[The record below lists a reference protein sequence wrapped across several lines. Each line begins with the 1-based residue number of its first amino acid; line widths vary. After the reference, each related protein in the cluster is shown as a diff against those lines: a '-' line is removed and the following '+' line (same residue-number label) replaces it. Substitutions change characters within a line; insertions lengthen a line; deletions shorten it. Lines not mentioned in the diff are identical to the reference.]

1 MYLATSPFSALS
13 EWLVGDE
20 AAAVDEFQ
28 KDYGYNNDSGI
39 FERDFREADGQEY
52 DEDILLGREGET
64 QVVYYNQL
72 DERWADEPYG
82 QDKIGTHGCGPTS
95 MSIVVSTLTGT
106 NVDPVEMAQWSYE
119 NGYYCPGGG
128 SYHSLIPKAAEHWG
142 LSVDMNLDGENV
154 ADALAEGKLVVAI
167 MSKGHFT
174 RWEKMILYLSS
185 QQHTNL
191 LDFLAEK
198 EDALPIKKMTGNF
211 MLKQFVIYDMRNFSH
226 CTELVLDRI
235 AFGDE
240 DRDFAQAIEEFLT
253 MYNARITVICEGL
266 KESNPLCR
274 ALLDAGVG
282 NIVTDVEI
290 RGMQE
295 EIMQSLSSQGM
306 TRYAPKEQKKTERK
320 GECYRFMAD
329 GVRIAM
335 ISSQSRIGTT
345 TMALG
350 FTAWL
355 GNAGASVAYVEK
367 NASGIIPYL
376 SDAYE
381 MDEEAGGY
389 RLEKMWY
396 GTQTPH
402 GGFHFLLEDYGTGR
416 PDADADILLL
426 VCGTKPYEIVHTM
439 KLLEMYETK
448 AAFVLCP
455 FVESALQ
462 NTYVEAFQTD
472 YHKVFFLEYQP
483 DCMNGSPNAKIF
495 KNIIERYIA
504 GE

>member
-1 MYLATSPFSALS
+1 
-13 EWLVGDE
+13 
-20 AAAVDEFQ
+20 
-28 KDYGYNNDSGI
+28 
-39 FERDFREADGQEY
+39 
-52 DEDILLGREGET
+52 
-64 QVVYYNQL
+64 
-72 DERWADEPYG
+72 
-82 QDKIGTHGCGPTS
+82 
-95 MSIVVSTLTGT
+95 
-106 NVDPVEMAQWSYE
+106 
-119 NGYYCPGGG
+119 
-128 SYHSLIPKAAEHWG
+128 
-142 LSVDMNLDGENV
+142 
-154 ADALAEGKLVVAI
+154 
-167 MSKGHFT
+167 
-174 RWEKMILYLSS
+174 MILYLSS

-198 EDALPIKKMTGNF
+198 EDALPVKKMTGNF

-266 KESNPLCR
+266 KESDQLCR
-274 ALLDAGVG
+274 DLLDVGVG
-282 NIVTDVEI
+282 NIVTGTDIKV
-290 RGMQE
+290 MQE
-295 EIMQSLSSQGM
+295 EIRQSLSSHGM
-306 TRYAPKEQKKTERK
+306 TRYAPKEREKTK
-320 GECYRFMAD
+320 VQGEQYHFMAD
-329 GVRIAM
+329 GIRIAM

-350 FTAWL
+350 FAAWL
-355 GNAGASVAYVEK
+355 GSIGASVAYVEK

-396 GTQTPH
+396 GTQIPYA
-402 GGFHFLLEDYGTGR
+402 GFHFLLEDYGTDR
-416 PDADADILLL
+416 PEADEDILLL

-439 KLLEMYETK
+439 KLLELYETK

-455 FVESALQ
+455 FVEPALQ
-462 NTYVEAFQTD
+462 DTYVKAFQTD

-483 DCMNGSPNAKIF
+483 DCMNGSPNAKVF
-495 KNIIERYIA
+495 KRIVEKYIA

>member
-1 MYLATSPFSALS
+1 
-13 EWLVGDE
+13 
-20 AAAVDEFQ
+20 
-28 KDYGYNNDSGI
+28 
-39 FERDFREADGQEY
+39 
-52 DEDILLGREGET
+52 
-64 QVVYYNQL
+64 
-72 DERWADEPYG
+72 
-82 QDKIGTHGCGPTS
+82 
-95 MSIVVSTLTGT
+95 
-106 NVDPVEMAQWSYE
+106 
-119 NGYYCPGGG
+119 
-128 SYHSLIPKAAEHWG
+128 
-142 LSVDMNLDGENV
+142 
-154 ADALAEGKLVVAI
+154 
-167 MSKGHFT
+167 
-174 RWEKMILYLSS
+174 MILYLSS

-191 LDFLAEK
+191 LDFLAKK
-198 EDALPIKKMTGNF
+198 EDAMPVKTMTGNF

-266 KESNPLCR
+266 KESDPLCR

-282 NIVTDVEI
+282 NIVTNVEI

-295 EIMQSLSSQGM
+295 EIRQSLSSQGM
-306 TRYAPKEQKKTERK
+306 MRYAPKERKKPK
-320 GECYRFMAD
+320 VQGAHYHFMAD

-350 FTAWL
+350 FAAWL
-355 GNAGASVAYVEK
+355 GSVGASVAYVEK
-367 NASGIIPYL
+367 NANGIIPYL

-396 GTQTPH
+396 GTQTPDA
-402 GGFHFLLEDYGTGR
+402 GFHFLLEDYGTGR
-416 PDADADILLL
+416 PDADADADILLL
-426 VCGTKPYEIVHTM
+426 ICGTKPYEIVHTM
-439 KLLEMYETK
+439 KLLEQYETK
-448 AAFVLCP
+448 ASFVLCP
-455 FVESALQ
+455 FVASALQ
-462 NTYVEAFQTD
+462 DTYVEAFQTD

-483 DCMNGSPNAKIF
+483 DCMNGSPNAKIY
-495 KNIIERYIA
+495 KTIIERYIA